1 MPSLSLQAVPLI
13 AIALLYG
20 FLNGK
25 NDAANVIAPLIST
38 HALPYRR
45 AFILAAI
52 AEGTGPFLFGV
63 AVAKTIGS
71 GVIAPEAI
79 TLPVIYAAMLAAIT
93 WNTLTLRLGFPS
105 SSSHALVGGL
115 IGAAWIS
122 YGTDAVLFSGVLKVV
137 LALFLSPVLGL
148 IAGYVVVKI
157 IYALA
162 YNATPHINKW
172 FQHGQLISALTL
184 GMAHG
189 SNDAQKTM
197 GLITLG
203 LAATGSLATFYVP
216 GWVIVVSAA
225 AMASGTL
232 FGGRHTIRTVGR
244 KFYRIRPVHGFAAQ
258 TASSVIIL
266 VAGLLGGPVSTSHVV
281 SSALVGGG
289 SADRVQMIRW
299 NVAERIVFSWFVTIP
314 SAASAA
320 VVMYFA
326 LRLLAR
332 Y

>member
-1 MPSLSLQAVPLI
+1 MPLLSLQAVPLI

-79 TLPVIYAAMLAAIT
+79 TLPVIYAALLAAIV

-266 VAGLLGGPVSTSHVV
+266 AAGLLGGPVSTSHVV

-314 SAASAA
+314 SAAAAA